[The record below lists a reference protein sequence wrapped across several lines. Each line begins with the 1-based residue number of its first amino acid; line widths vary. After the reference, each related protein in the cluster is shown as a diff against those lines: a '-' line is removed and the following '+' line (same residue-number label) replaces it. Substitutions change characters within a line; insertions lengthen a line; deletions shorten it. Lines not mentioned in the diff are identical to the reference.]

1 MPKLL
6 LIDDDEAFLNL
17 VRVFMTAQNW
27 SFTGAV
33 NAASGLKELEK
44 EKPDLIL
51 LDINLPDKSGFEVC
65 KTLKNDPMT
74 AGIPLILI
82 SGYKNQAEDIL
93 RGLGYGGDNYLVK
106 PVLLPVLKARL
117 EAALK
122 PSKE

>member
-1 MPKLL
+1 M
-6 LIDDDEAFLNL
+6 IDDDEAFLTL
-17 VRVFMTAQNW
+17 VRLFMTAQNW
-27 SFTGAV
+27 SFAGAV
-33 NAASGLKELEK
+33 TAASGLKELEK
-44 EKPDLIL
+44 EKPDIIL

-82 SGYKNQAEDIL
+82 SGHQKQAEDIL
-93 RGLGYGGDNYLVK
+93 RGLGSGGDNYLVK

-122 PSKE
+122 LF